1 LIMFVGGWSLMVGAG
16 MIPATLPAARLVGV
30 SRGPVGASLFLLGYA
45 AAWIALGAVGYL
57 VFSPLAP
64 TVRWAGAGAVLL
76 VTAAYELSPLK
87 DACLRRCRSPL
98 RVLFQPS
105 LAGGVVHALDCAG
118 CCAFLM
124 ALMVALG
131 LMSIWWIAVLGLVV
145 LAQKATPFGARSP
158 VLLASVLAGTAVVTW
173 I

>member
-1 LIMFVGGWSLMVGAG
+1 MFLGGWMLMVGVG
-16 MIPATLPAARLVGV
+16 MVPGTLPAARFVTAA
-30 SRGPVGASLFLLGYA
+30 RGALGGATFLLGYLA
-45 AAWIALGAVGYL
+45 VWVGLGVIGFLAL
-57 VFSPLAP
+57 SPLAP
-64 TVRWAGAGAVLL
+64 AVRWAGTGAVLA

-98 RVLFQPS
+98 RLLFQPS

-131 LMSIWWIAVLGLVV
+131 LMSVGWICLLAFVV
-145 LAQKATPFGARSP
+145 LVQKAAPFGARSP
-158 VLLASVLAGTAVVTW
+158 RLLAIALGGAAVVTW

>member
-1 LIMFVGGWSLMVGAG
+1 MFLGGWSLMVGAG
-16 MIPATLPAARLVGV
+16 MIPATLPAARLVGMT
-30 SRGPVGASLFLLGYA
+30 SGPVSAATFLLAYA
-45 AAWIALGAVGYL
+45 AAWIALGVVGFF

-64 TVRWAGAGAVLL
+64 AVRWAGAGAVLV

-105 LAGGVVHALDCAG
+105 LTGGIVHALDCAG
-118 CCAFLM
+118 CCVFLM

-131 LMSIWWIAVLGLVV
+131 LMSIGWIALLAVV
-145 LAQKATPFGARSP
+145 VIVQKAAPFGQRSP
-158 VLLASVLAGTAVVTW
+158 VLLAYALAATAVVTW